1 MGRANGVTRDE
12 IVEIVIQLAFYTG
25 HSLRQIIAGKFAS
38 TASTH
43 QRTLSGERGKVLLG
57 QFVPFGGAVLTG
69 QQQALRHRLGA
80 GILAGGRLREHK
92 RVRLRRVR
100 EQCG

>member
-1 MGRANGVTRDE
+1 MRCA
-12 IVEIVIQLAFYTG
+12 QLAFYTG
-25 HSLRQIIAGKFAS
+25 HSFRQIIAGKFAS
-38 TASTH
+38 TAGTY

-80 GILAGGRLREHK
+80 GILAVGRLSGHRSVS
-92 RVRLRRVR
+92 RGSDGVQV
-100 EQCG
+100 QTQ

>member
-1 MGRANGVTRDE
+1 MRGT
-12 IVEIVIQLAFYTG
+12 QLTFYTG
-25 HSLRQIIAGKFAS
+25 HRLSQIVTGKIAP

-43 QRTLSGERGKVLLG
+43 QRTLGSERGKVLLG

-92 RVRLRRVR
+92 RVRLRQVR
-100 EQCG
+100 EKYGQIEALLMEAQHG